1 MTGASYICSYSGN
14 SSTSLWIKAAQE
26 GLGYLAEEF
35 LCRCGA
41 SWPANPPRC
50 QILHPPGFLGQSH
63 HYLVKKQIQL
73 INITQSSPQPRT
85 AAGHRSYQQ
94 FYLCSSPRGIESAA
108 AESIGSTEST
118 GKWPISISQGEI
130 LQHGSAK
137 AASTVKKSLG
147 TIPDST
153 TKVLFKHPLWG

>member
-1 MTGASYICSYSGN
+1 M
-14 SSTSLWIKAAQE
+14 
-26 GLGYLAEEF
+26 
-35 LCRCGA
+35 
-41 SWPANPPRC
+41 
-50 QILHPPGFLGQSH
+50 
-63 HYLVKKQIQL
+63 

-94 FYLCSSPRGIESAA
+94 FYLCSSPRGIENAA

-153 TKVLFKHPLWG
+153 TKVLFKHPLWGWREAATSASDLKIKLFEKHLRSVCLLSPWFYPDTSNVKTHLLALFAFHLILDKHSSTSPDKGM